1 MDVFGRAGI
10 ADTASVVGSV
20 EGHTTPVGVLATGGP
35 RSCRQRFTVLAAPP
49 HNANRVSVGVLG
61 GAAENDTYMPGPP
74 NSDRRL
80 DRSSVFR
87 FGAVGA
93 PL

>member
-20 EGHTTPVGVLATGGP
+20 EGHTTPVGVVATGGP

-49 HNANRVSVGVLG
+49 HNANSVNVGVMG
-61 GAAENDTYMPGPP
+61 GAAANNTNMPGSPS
-74 NSDRRL
+74 SDRRL